1 MAWPLD
7 IYIIPVLFR
16 RLNTFKYRTCI
27 YFRPR
32 RSSKYSA
39 VKSTDDHHY
48 PGDNMSDLTN
58 LGLPLTDSETDSS
71 LQTRGFDTESNET
84 SLNVSSVDL
93 KKGTISE
100 DWVRIFTEK
109 VHDEHVNY

>member
-1 MAWPLD
+1 
-7 IYIIPVLFR
+7 
-16 RLNTFKYRTCI
+16 
-27 YFRPR
+27 
-32 RSSKYSA
+32 
-39 VKSTDDHHY
+39 
-48 PGDNMSDLTN
+48 MSDLTN

-71 LQTRGFDTESNET
+71 LLTRGFDTEFDET